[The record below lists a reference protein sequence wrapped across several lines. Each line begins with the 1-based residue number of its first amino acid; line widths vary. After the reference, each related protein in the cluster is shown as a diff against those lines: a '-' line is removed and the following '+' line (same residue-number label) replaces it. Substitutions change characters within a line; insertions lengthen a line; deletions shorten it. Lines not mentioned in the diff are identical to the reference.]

1 MKLILIIFLLT
12 FCNASKLSSLHR
24 IERQAQTTNPEPTN
38 LDPTNS
44 KPTNPE
50 PTNSKPTNSEPKNPE
65 PTNSESTNSEP
76 TNSGPTNSDS
86 TNSEPTNP
94 ESTNPKPIN
103 SESPNPE
110 DVSSAREEY
119 LAQTFEGVFADLKAS
134 IKDPQT
140 FEFKKKNYTVTG
152 LSIITLAGKPTFNVR
167 RRGNREV
174 IVAKFNIGPLTFKGG
189 NIVNPVQG
197 SASGLVQI
205 KIVKKEEEA
214 PSIAVNNLRLNQVTR
229 KDLEVQ
235 EHSREEAASAL
246 AFARHVISKRK
257 YGEQLSE
264 AFKTVISTEVHK
276 GKLSNIPDRANE
288 KAKKGTEK

>member
-1 MKLILIIFLLT
+1 MINIQFKSKKRKRFEKEENEKPKKENGLKNKKVGNQRKKT
-12 FCNASKLSSLHR
+12 FEKEENGKPKKENA
-24 IERQAQTTNPEPTN
+24 
-38 LDPTNS
+38 
-44 KPTNPE
+44 NPE

-110 DVSSAREEY
+110 DVSS
-119 LAQTFEGVFADLKAS
+119 
-134 IKDPQT
+134 
-140 FEFKKKNYTVTG
+140 
-152 LSIITLAGKPTFNVR
+152 
-167 RRGNREV
+167 
-174 IVAKFNIGPLTFKGG
+174 GPLTFKGG

-197 SASGLVQI
+197 TASGLVQI

-246 AFARHVISKRK
+246 ALARHVISKRK

-276 GKLSNIPDRANE
+276 GKIVKHTRPCQRESEEEEQKSSTTKLCI
-288 KAKKGTEK
+288 